1 MDLDEAKRIVL
12 QDGETKNE
20 YKTIKWRYRIAR
32 MMSQRRRELHISQR
46 DLAQKCGLKQPQIAR
61 IEQGENV
68 SLDMLEKVATSLDL
82 EFDLVSIDSSR
93 I

>member
-1 MDLDEAKRIVL
+1 MDLEEAKHIVL
-12 QDGETKNE
+12 QDSETRKE
-20 YKTIKWRYRIAR
+20 YMAIKWRYRIAR

-46 DLAQKCGLKQPQIAR
+46 ELAQKCGLKQPQIAR

-68 SLDMLEKVATSLDL
+68 SLDMLEKIATSLDL
-82 EFDLVSIDSSR
+82 EFELVSIDSSR